1 MLVIAIIKLV
11 LFFALVSIPGL
22 SLTRVSSPSST
33 TFVVRVLIGSGLL
46 AWAGLI
52 VTYFVP
58 ALWPLGF
65 FALLA
70 WLMAVWLR
78 CGFAG
83 IVEQLKPARGILAVQ
98 LLACL
103 LVLSMGYLYG
113 GFAHP
118 FQAASQRWF
127 HWASDNALPSLAL
140 ERLASHNFSLMW
152 GWHVSDRP
160 PLQSGFINLLSPF
173 GRREFDNLLVGIVS
187 QSFVVSGAYLLLRT
201 LQVGPRLALAALA
214 LFATSGFFVMN
225 SFYTWPKLLSA
236 GYLCAA
242 AALAFSRSHA
252 RPALLA
258 GILAGLGCL
267 AHGGGAFALLGLLV
281 VVLCG
286 AFRDRIPWLVA
297 AFMLT
302 ALPWVMFTKSVD
314 PPGNSLAKW
323 HLAGITKPDS
333 RGFAETW
340 IESYRTRT
348 PQQIAADK
356 IENVRIQFGELG
368 FYRDALRIGSK
379 SWWDEQFGILAFA
392 CFPAWL
398 GIAAILFP
406 SSRSTLAGT
415 LTLQSLW
422 MATLI
427 ITCVMM
433 FGPALDVDPS
443 VATARPSL
451 PQQSYFVPALTLVSA
466 GLALL
471 SLPGVLRLM
480 LIAGQLLLS
489 TVPYFFPPVGVSG
502 PLFSTRP
509 AAAGLLVAAA
519 ALAGLAWFFLRP
531 LRGEPEARGSA

>member
-1 MLVIAIIKLV
+1 MLAIATIKLV
-11 LFFALVSIPGL
+11 LFFLLVSIPGL
-22 SLTRVSSPSST
+22 SLTPPGSPSST

-46 AWAGLI
+46 AWSGLI

-58 ALWPLGF
+58 ELRPLGF
-65 FALLA
+65 FVLLA
-70 WLMAVWLR
+70 WLVAVWRR

-83 IVEQLKPARGILAVQ
+83 IVEQLKTARELLVVQ

-140 ERLASHNFSLMW
+140 ERLVGHNFSPMW
-152 GWHVSDRP
+152 GWNISDRP

-173 GRREFDNLLVGIVS
+173 GRGEFDHLLVGIVC
-187 QSFVVSGAYLLLRT
+187 QSFVVSGAYLLLRS
-201 LQVGPRLALAALA
+201 LQVGLRLTMAALA
-214 LFATSGFFVMN
+214 LFATSGFFLMN
-225 SFYTWPKLLSA
+225 GFYTWPKLLSA

-242 AALAFSRSHA
+242 AALVFSRSQR

-258 GILAGLGCL
+258 GVLAGLGCL

-281 VVLCG
+281 VAACG
-286 AFRDRIPWLVA
+286 SFRGRIPWLIT

-302 ALPWVMFTKSVD
+302 ALPWVLFTKVVD

-333 RGFAETW
+333 RGFAETV
-340 IESYRTRT
+340 IESYRSRT
-348 PQQIAADK
+348 AQQVVADK
-356 IENVRIQFGELG
+356 IENVRMQFGEVG

-379 SWWDEQFGILAFA
+379 PWWDEQFGILAFA

-398 GIAAILFP
+398 GIAAIFFR
-406 SSRSTLAGT
+406 SSRSALAGT
-415 LTLQSLW
+415 LKLHFMW
-422 MATLI
+422 MVALT
-427 ITCVMM
+427 ITCVIM
-433 FGPALDVDPS
+433 FGPALDVASS

-451 PQQSYFVPALTLVSA
+451 PQQSYFVPSLALVGA

-471 SLPGVLRLM
+471 SLPGVLRLT
-480 LIAGQLLLS
+480 LTSGQVLLS
-489 TVPYFFPPVGVSG
+489 TVPYFFPPAGVSG
-502 PLFSTRP
+502 PLFSDRP
-509 AAAGLLVAAA
+509 SVTALLVAAA
-519 ALAGLAWFFLRP
+519 ALAALAWFFLRP
-531 LRGEPEARGSA
+531 LHDEVQAHAST